1 MFLTSNGLAFCECQN
16 IKELIVID
24 SCQVSDF
31 NATSAFVINELSGDV
46 FVIGVLDREV
56 VERVKL
62 FVAVED
68 IAAELSPQVTE
79 ATLEIFIEDVN
90 DNDPVFDSVAYRG
103 SVLENAPVGT
113 VILKVTADD
122 VDKNKTVKY
131 SIRGSD
137 EVKKLVHVSPS
148 SGDISVGGSSKG
160 SEKIDRELVRIFVEW
175 ILLNFYF
182 VIIDLLIL
190 N

>member
-1 MFLTSNGLAFCECQN
+1 M
-16 IKELIVID
+16 KID
-24 SCQVSDF
+24 TYQVADF

-46 FVIGVLDREV
+46 FVIGALDREV

-79 ATLEIFIEDVN
+79 ATLEIFIDDVN

-113 VILKVTADD
+113 VILKVTAEDA
-122 VDKNKTVKY
+122 DKNKTVKY

-160 SEKIDRELVRIFVEW
+160 SEKIDRELVNLRDQFFR
-175 ILLNFYF
+175 L
-182 VIIDLLIL
+182 
-190 N
+190 